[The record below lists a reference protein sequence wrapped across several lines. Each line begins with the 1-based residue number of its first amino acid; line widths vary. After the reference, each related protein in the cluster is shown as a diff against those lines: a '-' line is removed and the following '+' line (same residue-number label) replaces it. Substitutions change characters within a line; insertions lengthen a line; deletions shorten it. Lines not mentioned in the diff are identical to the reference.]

1 MKKAG
6 LLSFSDRGR
15 DLAEKIAGVLEPDYE
30 TVCVQPRG
38 DLAEQ
43 TAKLFADREALI
55 FVGACGIAVRAIAPC
70 VVSKT
75 SDPAVIVVD
84 ERGRHVISLLSG
96 HIGGANELTARIASA
111 IGAEPV
117 ITTATDVNGRFS
129 VDAWAAKQGLLID
142 SMETAKLFS
151 AEILKNDLPFCS
163 YLPAEGTLPAGL
175 YESQKG
181 ELGAAVTYR
190 KNGPFRTTLRLIPDC
205 LHVGIGCRR
214 GTEAE
219 QIRTMFETVL
229 AEHGID
235 PRAVRQIASIDVK
248 ADEPG
253 LLAFAEELGVP
264 VQFFS
269 AEQLQEAPGV
279 FSASAFVQNAV
290 GVDNVCE
297 RAAVLSAGEGAK
309 LVVRKTAEN
318 GVTIA
323 IAQENRRIRFE

>member
-1 MKKAG
+1 MKRILFVCHGNICRSPMAE
-6 LLSFSDRGR
+6 LVLR
-15 DLAEKIAGVLEPDYE
+15 DLARRAG
-30 TVCVQPRG
+30 RG
-38 DLAEQ
+38 D
-43 TAKLFADREALI
+43 
-55 FVGACGIAVRAIAPC
+55 VAVASAA
-70 VVSKT
+70 T
-75 SDPAVIVVD
+75 SD
-84 ERGRHVISLLSG
+84 E
-96 HIGGANELTARIASA
+96 
-111 IGAEPV
+111 
-117 ITTATDVNGRFS
+117 
-129 VDAWAAKQGLLID
+129 
-142 SMETAKLFS
+142 
-151 AEILKNDLPFCS
+151 
-163 YLPAEGTLPAGL
+163 
-175 YESQKG
+175 
-181 ELGAAVTYR
+181 ELGNPVYPPA
-190 KNGPFRTTLRLIPDC
+190 
-205 LHVGIGCRR
+205 RR
-214 GTEAE
+214 
-219 QIRTMFETVL
+219 VL

-309 LVVRKTAEN
+309 LVVHKTAEN